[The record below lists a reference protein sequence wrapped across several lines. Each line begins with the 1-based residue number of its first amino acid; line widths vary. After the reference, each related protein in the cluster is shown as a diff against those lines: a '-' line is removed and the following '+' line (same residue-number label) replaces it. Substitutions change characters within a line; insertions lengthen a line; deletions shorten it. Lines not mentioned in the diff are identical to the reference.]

1 MLMCGYPVGV
11 HSQVG
16 GGRAAKGS
24 KSHGGGERI
33 EAEVDVVYISYDSM
47 DMIRELTVHVCP
59 CLHGLLESSI
69 NVELAVVLAP
79 LETRSRLQLALV
91 QGQSS
96 VANKQLG
103 LLF

>member
-1 MLMCGYPVGV
+1 
-11 HSQVG
+11 
-16 GGRAAKGS
+16 
-24 KSHGGGERI
+24 
-33 EAEVDVVYISYDSM
+33 M
-47 DMIRELTVHVCP
+47 DMIRKLTVHVCP
-59 CLHGLLESSI
+59 CLHGLLATSI
-69 NVELAVVLAP
+69 NVDLAVVLAP